1 MRYKIAG
8 IVVCIIAILISTIL
22 PTFYDPT
29 EQRYHQHLM
38 AEEKAEC
45 SHDADTFC
53 THLPLVEIDTD
64 GVEIPG
70 RVAWLEDGTA
80 VRYTTT
86 ADGQDFITCHVSIV
100 DQEGLNNH
108 TEDAPSVESKAT
120 IHVRGNSSRAF
131 DKSNYSL
138 NFITEDGKNNPQSVM
153 GMDAHH
159 EWILHGP
166 FLDKTLMRN
175 YMWYN
180 IGGEIMEYAPNV
192 RFCEVMLNGEYQG
205 VYVMMESI
213 TAGQNGARLELSVDR
228 KDNTFTGYLLRL
240 DRGSTTEIKNIN
252 HFTKYTYRADTMLNI
267 VYPGTSNLTPELAEE
282 ICQDF
287 SAFEKALYSYD
298 YDNQKYGYQDNID
311 MDSFVDYFI
320 LNEFTSN
327 HDAGIYSTYVY
338 KDLDGKLKMCIWDFN
353 NACDNYQEAPVDPQ
367 GFVMQNGTWFEMLV
381 KDEDFT
387 DAIIRRYRQL
397 RKTLLN
403 EEKLDAY
410 IDDVIAYLGP
420 AIDRNYEKWGYSFTS
435 GRITL
440 YPKDRNPE
448 NYADAITD
456 LKRFLHQRGRW
467 LDENIET
474 LRQYSAESK
483 VKKFNENPN

>member
-1 MRYKIAG
+1 M
-8 IVVCIIAILISTIL
+8 
-22 PTFYDPT
+22 
-29 EQRYHQHLM
+29 Q
-38 AEEKAEC
+38 
-45 SHDADTFC
+45 
-53 THLPLVEIDTD
+53 IDTG

-70 RVAWLEDGTA
+70 RA
-80 VRYTTT
+80 VLDENGIRIGYTQT
-86 ADGQDFITCHVSIV
+86 ADGQDVITCHISIV
-100 DQEGLNNH
+100 DQQGGNNH
-108 TEDAPSVESKAT
+108 TEDAPSVESKAI
-120 IHVRGNSSRAF
+120 IHVRGNSSRHF
-131 DKSNYSL
+131 DKPNYSL
-138 NFITEDGKNNPQSVM
+138 HLITEEDKNNSQEVM

-166 FLDKTLMRN
+166 FLDKTLLRN

-180 IGGEIMEYAPNV
+180 IGGEIMDYAPNV

-252 HFTKYTYRADTMLNI
+252 HFSKYTYRANTMLNI
-267 VYPGTSNLTPELAEE
+267 VYPGTSNLTPEIAEE

-367 GFVMQNGTWFEMLV
+367 GFVMQNSTWFDMLI
-381 KDEDFT
+381 KDEDFI
-387 DAIIRRYRQL
+387 DAILKRYRQL
-397 RKTLLN
+397 RKTWLN
-403 EEKLDAY
+403 EAYLDAY

-420 AIDRNYEKWGYSFTS
+420 AIERNYEKWGYSFTE
-435 GRITL
+435 GRIWL

-456 LKRFLHQRGRW
+456 LKRFLHLRGRW